1 MGKLILS
8 ASTLSHPHT
17 TSGYMRIFR
26 IFFQYLRKTPHNW
39 PEIREECDLQAGNS
53 CYPIRKRQT
62 KVTPMSK
69 QMHVYQSIARATREH
84 GVDTMFGLMGD
95 ANLFMVDS
103 FVRDCGGR
111 FVPAA
116 HEGSSVLMA
125 LSYAHVSGKV
135 GVATVTHGPAL
146 TNCATALTEA
156 ARGHSPLVILA
167 GDTPVENPRH
177 LQSIDQRELV
187 KATGAGFE
195 QLRSPAT
202 LGMDVARAFYRAQ
215 VECRPIVLN
224 MPADFM
230 WQEVTHES
238 HILDV
243 FTAPGGVAQGDIL
256 DNAIGMIASARRPL
270 ILAGAGAIAAR
281 DRLIKLADRLE
292 APLATTL
299 KAKGLF
305 NDHPYNIDMFG
316 TLSTPAAYDLIAQS
330 DCIVCFGTALHDF
343 TTDRGKLMKN
353 KRIVQVDVNPTAIGG
368 SLHPD
373 AALVAD
379 AGLTAETILYWLN
392 EAEVPPSGFTRD
404 LDVASLTSHPVS
416 TGKIKEGFVNYVH
429 ALERLEEALPADRL
443 LVTDGG
449 RFMTEVWC
457 RISAPNPQS
466 FVCTVNF
473 GAIGLGLQ
481 EAIGAGLAAPDRPVV
496 LFCGD
501 GGFMMGGINEFNTAV
516 RLGLDLIVIVAND
529 SAYGA
534 EHIQFIDRKMDPSL
548 TEFHWPS
555 FAEIAKSLGG
565 EGFEVQSKEDLEA
578 ALVALEGRK
587 GPFLIELRLDPHDV
601 PRMRI

>member
-1 MGKLILS
+1 
-8 ASTLSHPHT
+8 
-17 TSGYMRIFR
+17 
-26 IFFQYLRKTPHNW
+26 
-39 PEIREECDLQAGNS
+39 
-53 CYPIRKRQT
+53 
-62 KVTPMSK
+62 MSK
-69 QMHVYQSIARATREH
+69 KIHVYQAIARAAHDH

-103 FVRDCGGR
+103 FVRDCDGR

-125 LSYAHVSGKV
+125 LAYAHVAGKV
-135 GVATVTHGPAL
+135 GVATVTHGPGL
-146 TNCATALTEA
+146 TNCMTALTEG
-156 ARGHSPLVILA
+156 ARGHVPMVLLA
-167 GDTPVENPRH
+167 GDTPAANPRH

-195 QLRSPAT
+195 QVRAPDT
-202 LGMDVARAFYRAQ
+202 VGMDIARAFYRAQ
-215 VECRPIVLN
+215 VERRPIVLN

-230 WQEVTHES
+230 WEEVSYETRV
-238 HILDV
+238 LDV

-256 DNAIGMIASARRPL
+256 DEAIGMIASARHPL
-270 ILAGAGAIAAR
+270 ILAGAGAVGAR
-281 DRLIKLADRLE
+281 DQLIRLADRLE

-305 NDHPYNIDMFG
+305 NDHPYNIDIFG
-316 TLSTPAAYDLIAQS
+316 TLSTPAAYELIAQS
-330 DCIVCFGTALHDF
+330 DCIVCFGTGLHDF
-343 TTDRGKLMKN
+343 TTDRGKLMKD
-353 KRIVQVDVNPTAIGG
+353 KRIVQVDIEPTAIGG
-368 SLHPD
+368 GLHPD

-379 AGLTAETILYWLN
+379 AGLTAETILYWLD
-392 EAEVPPSGFTRD
+392 EAEIPSSGFTRE
-404 LDVASLTSHPVS
+404 LDIEALTAHPAGS
-416 TGKIKEGFVNYVH
+416 DKTADGFVNYVQ
-429 ALERLEEALPADRL
+429 ALERLEEALPNNRV

-457 RISAPNPQS
+457 RISVPDPQS
-466 FVCTVNF
+466 FVATTNF
-473 GAIGLGLQ
+473 GAIGIGLQ
-481 EAIGAGLAAPDRPVV
+481 EAVGAGLAAPDRPVV
-496 LFCGD
+496 LFSGD

-555 FAEIAKSLGG
+555 FAELATSLGG
-565 EGFEVQSKEDLEA
+565 QGFEVHTIEELDTALA
-578 ALVALEGRK
+578 ALGTREG
-587 GPFLIELRLDPHDV
+587 PVLIELRLDPHDV

>member
-1 MGKLILS
+1 
-8 ASTLSHPHT
+8 
-17 TSGYMRIFR
+17 
-26 IFFQYLRKTPHNW
+26 
-39 PEIREECDLQAGNS
+39 
-53 CYPIRKRQT
+53 
-62 KVTPMSK
+62 MSS
-69 QMHVYQSIARATREH
+69 QNLVYQSIARAAHDH
-84 GVDTMFGLMGD
+84 GTTTMFGLMGD

-103 FVRDCGGR
+103 FVRDFGGR

-116 HEGSSVLMA
+116 HEGSSILMA
-125 LSYAHVSGKV
+125 FAYGHVSGKV

-146 TNCATALTEA
+146 TNCMTALTEA
-156 ARGHSPLVILA
+156 ARGHMPMVVLA
-167 GDTPVENPRH
+167 GDTPTDNPRH
-177 LQSIDQRELV
+177 LQGIDQRELV

-195 QLRSPAT
+195 QLRTPAT
-202 LGMDVARAFYRAQ
+202 VGKDVARAYYRAQ
-215 VECRPIVLN
+215 VERRPIVLN

-230 WQEVTHES
+230 WQEADYDIDV
-238 HILDV
+238 LDV

-270 ILAGAGAIAAR
+270 ILAGGGAVEAR
-281 DRLIKLADRLE
+281 DQLIRLADRLE

-305 NDHPYNIDMFG
+305 KDHPYNIDIFG

-330 DCIVCFGTALHDF
+330 DCIICFGTALHDF
-343 TTDRGKLMKN
+343 TTDRGKLMKD
-353 KRIVQVDVNPTAIGG
+353 KRIVQIDVDPTAIGG
-368 SLHPD
+368 GLHPD

-379 AGLTAETILYWLN
+379 AGLTAETIVYWLD
-392 EAEVPPSGFTRD
+392 EAEIPASGFTRE
-404 LDVASLTSHPVS
+404 LDIPTLTAHPVGPEK
-416 TGKIKEGFVNYVH
+416 TTEGFVSYVH
-429 ALERLEEALPADRL
+429 ALERLEDALPQDRI

-457 RISAPNPQS
+457 RLSVPDPKS
-466 FVCTVNF
+466 FVGTVNF

-481 EAIGAGLAAPDRPVV
+481 EAVGAGVAAPDRPVV
-496 LFCGD
+496 LFSGD

-516 RLGLDLIVIVAND
+516 RLNLDLIVIIAND

-555 FAEIAKSLGG
+555 FAEIATSLGG
-565 EGFEVQSKEDLEA
+565 QGIEVRSNAELETA
-578 ALVALEGRK
+578 IEALGGRK
-587 GPFLIELRLDPHDV
+587 GPILIELRLDPMDV

>member
-1 MGKLILS
+1 
-8 ASTLSHPHT
+8 
-17 TSGYMRIFR
+17 
-26 IFFQYLRKTPHNW
+26 
-39 PEIREECDLQAGNS
+39 
-53 CYPIRKRQT
+53 
-62 KVTPMSK
+62 MS
-69 QMHVYQSIARATREH
+69 QEFYAYQSIARATHEH

-103 FVRDCGGR
+103 FVRDYGGR
-111 FVPAA
+111 FIPAA

-125 LSYAHVSGKV
+125 LAYAHVSGKV
-135 GVATVTHGPAL
+135 GMATVTHGPAL
-146 TNCATALTEA
+146 TNCMTALTEA
-156 ARGHSPLVILA
+156 ARGHMPMVVLA
-167 GDTPVENPRH
+167 GDTPVDNPRH
-177 LQSIDQRELV
+177 LQSIDQREVV

-195 QLRSPAT
+195 QLRTPET
-202 LGMDVARAFYRAQ
+202 VGKDVARAFYRAQ
-215 VECRPIVLN
+215 VERRPIVLN

-230 WQEVTHES
+230 WQGVTHDVQV
-238 HILDV
+238 LDV
-243 FTAPGGVAQGDIL
+243 FTAPGGVAQGEIL

-270 ILAGAGAIAAR
+270 ILAGGGAVGAR
-281 DRLIKLADRLE
+281 DQLIQLADRLE

-305 NDHPYNIDMFG
+305 NNHPYNIDIFG

-343 TTDRGKLMKN
+343 TTDRGKLMKD
-353 KRIVQVDVNPTAIGG
+353 KRIVQIDVEPAAIGG
-368 SLHPD
+368 GLHPD

-392 EAEVPPSGFTRD
+392 EAEIPSSGFTRD
-404 LDVASLTSHPVS
+404 LDIATLTTHPAGAKKTS
-416 TGKIKEGFVNYVH
+416 DGFVNYVH
-429 ALERLEEALPADRL
+429 ALERLEDALPKDRV

-457 RISAPNPQS
+457 RLSVPNPQS

-473 GAIGLGLQ
+473 GAIGLGMQ
-481 EAIGAGLAAPDRPVV
+481 EAVGAGLAAPDRPVV
-496 LFCGD
+496 LFSGD

-565 EGFEVQSKEDLEA
+565 EGIEVHSEAELET
-578 ALVALEGRK
+578 ALVALKNRK

>member
-1 MGKLILS
+1 MGQHL
-8 ASTLSHPHT
+8 
-17 TSGYMRIFR
+17 
-26 IFFQYLRKTPHNW
+26 
-39 PEIREECDLQAGNS
+39 
-53 CYPIRKRQT
+53 
-62 KVTPMSK
+62 
-69 QMHVYQSIARATREH
+69 HVYQSIARATHEH
-84 GVDTMFGLMGD
+84 GVETMFGLMGD

-103 FVRDCGGR
+103 FVREFGGR

-125 LSYAHVSGKV
+125 LAYAHVSGKV

-146 TNCATALTEA
+146 TNCVTALTEA
-156 ARGHSPLVILA
+156 ARGHMPVVVLA
-167 GDTPVENPRH
+167 GDTPVDNPRH

-195 QLRSPAT
+195 QLRTPET
-202 LGMDVARAFYRAQ
+202 VVMDVARAFYRAQ
-215 VECRPIVLN
+215 VERRPIVLN

-230 WQEVTHES
+230 WQEVS
-238 HILDV
+238 HAPHVLDV

-256 DNAIGMIASARRPL
+256 DQAIGMIASARRPL
-270 ILAGAGAIAAR
+270 ILAGAGAVDAR
-281 DRLIKLADRLE
+281 DQLIKLADRLE

-305 NDHPYNIDMFG
+305 NDHPYNIDIFG

-353 KRIVQVDVNPTAIGG
+353 KRIVQIDVESTAIGG
-368 SLHPD
+368 GLHPD

-379 AGLTAETILYWLN
+379 AGLTAETILYWLD
-392 EAEVPPSGFTRD
+392 EAEVPPSGFTRE
-404 LDVASLTSHPVS
+404 LDTATLTAHP
-416 TGKIKEGFVNYVH
+416 TGADKSGDGFVNYVQ
-429 ALERLEEALPADRL
+429 ALETLETALPQDRI

-457 RISAPNPQS
+457 RISAPNPKS
-466 FVCTVNF
+466 FVGTVNF

-496 LFCGD
+496 LFSGD

-516 RLGLDLIVIVAND
+516 RLGIDLIVIVAND

-555 FAEIAKSLGG
+555 FAETAKSLGG
-565 EGFEVQSKEDLEA
+565 DGVEVRSMAELDA
-578 ALVALEGRK
+578 ALVALKDRK
-587 GPFLIELRLDPHDV
+587 GPFLIDLRLDPHDV